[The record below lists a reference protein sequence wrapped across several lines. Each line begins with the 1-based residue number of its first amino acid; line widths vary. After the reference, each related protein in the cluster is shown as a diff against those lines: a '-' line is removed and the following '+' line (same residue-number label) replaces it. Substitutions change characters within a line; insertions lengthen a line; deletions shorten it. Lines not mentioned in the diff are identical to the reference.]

1 MNIQEMDLNEFL
13 SRNNITEEEFT
24 KCALDWELIQSI
36 GADHQSKIDNLEDLA
51 ESYAKTIQRFT
62 KVHSVRWRIKDPEHL
77 MEKIVRKTTQRSG
90 SYNKDYLKISVNNYF
105 EMVTDLIGIRALHL
119 FKQDSIDILNA
130 LENTWEKAEAIT
142 AYIRK
147 GDSEEGEK
155 EDTKE
160 NTWVVKEH
168 KAGYRSIHFVFSTS
182 PYKSKVF
189 TEVQVRTIF
198 EEGWSEI
205 DHKIRY
211 PNFSDNPDI
220 GAFLDIFNRLAGSAD
235 EMGSF
240 VKTLSIM
247 IETKEAEVK
256 KLENENVI
264 HKDKITELLSK
275 LKDQTQS
282 PEVSDLVSDLESE
295 IMSSSIYR
303 HLNNSYL
310 AYSSLGKAG
319 ASMAKVLQSTNRHAS
334 VIQQAKALSNLKRGL

>member
-1 MNIQEMDLNEFL
+1 MKIQEMELNDFL
-13 SRNNITEEEFT
+13 SRNNISEEEFT

-36 GADHQSKIDNLEDLA
+36 GADHQSKIANLEDLA
-51 ESYAKTIQRFT
+51 ESYAKTIQRFA

-90 SYNKDYLKISVNNYF
+90 SYNKDYLKISVKNYF

-119 FKQDSIDILNA
+119 FKQDSKDILKA

-147 GDSEEGEK
+147 GDSEEDEK
-155 EDTKE
+155 E
-160 NTWVVKEH
+160 NSWVVKEH

-211 PNFSDNPDI
+211 PNFSDNEDI
-220 GAFLDIFNRLAGSAD
+220 AAFLDIFNRLAGSAD

-240 VKTLSIM
+240 VKSLSTM
-247 IETKEAEVK
+247 IESKEAELK
-256 KLENENVI
+256 TLEVENAEYQEKVRS
-264 HKDKITELLSK
+264 LLEK
-275 LKDQTQS
+275 LKQKSQS
-282 PEVSDLVSDLESE
+282 DEVSELVEDLESE
-295 IMSSSIYR
+295 MRS
-303 HLNNSYL
+303 HLYPALGQVGIEMYL
-310 AYSSLGKAG
+310 NQDNHTYSNIL
-319 ASMAKVLQSTNRHAS
+319 
-334 VIQQAKALSNLKRGL
+334 LKRALRNSKLKNL